1 MTPKREIGQ
10 QQYIANYPSRERVKG
25 MGRMLAE
32 AGGSLPDDF
41 DIDEISWVTPRIG
54 ITDFEGSI
62 EAVAKGYQILNVAG
76 ELESI
81 CPGVDTIAIEPYHGK
96 VKETL
101 DEIADL
107 INVFLS
113 RDKNFDIPPTK
124 VVVNCAMGI
133 ERSPLAVAWYLH
145 TYSGFPWSEAPDDL
159 TLDEAY
165 DIVRQARP
173 VAVERRY
180 WIEGY
185 DDTEDYSR

>member
-1 MTPKREIGQ
+1 MTPQK
-10 QQYIANYPSRERVKG
+10 YIENYPSRERVKE
-25 MGRMLAE
+25 ME
-32 AGGSLPDDF
+32 WWIKEDGGSLPDDF

-54 ITDFEGSI
+54 ITDFEGSV
-62 EAVAKGYQILNVAG
+62 EAVAKGYQTLNVAD
-76 ELESI
+76 ELDSLAQ
-81 CPGVDTIAIEPYHGK
+81 DTIAIEPNYGK

-107 INVFLS
+107 INVFLT
-113 RDKNFDIPPTK
+113 RDKNYDIPPTK
-124 VVVNCAMGI
+124 VVVHCAMSI

-145 TYSGFPWSEAPDDL
+145 TYSGLPWSEAPDDL